1 MTTRTNTAGAM
12 RFASRARILALLGA
26 CGVGAS
32 ILILAATGPSEPGS
46 TSRSA
51 QGPRTADRAVATKQS
66 FDIATTV
73 SGELEARHQIEIRSR
88 LERDS
93 AIVELVPEGTRVTAG
108 TVLMRLNDDEI
119 AEQVQE
125 ETLRVET
132 ARADQI
138 AADNAYEIQ
147 LSKNESDLRKA
158 IVQEE
163 LAELALSQWLE
174 GEMQSTVLKN
184 RLAVERAEREL
195 QRLTEKVQESRK
207 LFEKKFLSGD
217 ELKQDELRLLEA
229 QAALQ
234 TATLEED
241 AYLSF
246 KRPMD
251 EKEKLSDLFEAQ
263 AEVERVRLNNERE
276 LASKE
281 ADRNN
286 KSTQMTIRANKLARL
301 KEQQANC
308 VIKAPSDGLVVYST
322 SMERNRWGG
331 GEGPLQ
337 IGQKVYPN
345 QLLMVLPDT
354 AEMIAAVK
362 VHESL
367 AGRIRPGQSA
377 SIKVEAYGGRIFPG
391 KVESIGVLAETGGW
405 RDPNLRE
412 YTVRVALDNAEDM
425 SNLKPSMRC
434 EGQLVLGRVEDAL
447 SVPVQAVFN
456 DGAVRYVYVPA
467 SGRFRRV
474 PVALGRRSELMAEVT
489 AGLSPGEEVLL
500 REPSAG
506 EVLAAAWD
514 EKALAVAGYQMVEG
528 GRIVAVNAGGGGR
541 GRGGAGNSAGGKP
554 AERSAASSAGGQAA
568 AGDARTD
575 AQRGDSKPVAA
586 ETESGTTE
594 TPATDVPE
602 TKPAETGK

>member
-1 MTTRTNTAGAM
+1 MTTSTNSAGAM
-12 RFASRARILALLGA
+12 RFGARSRILALVGV

-32 ILILAATGPSEPGS
+32 ILILSATGPSEPS
-46 TSRSA
+46 NTSKTN
-51 QGPRTADRAVATKQS
+51 QGARTADRAIAQNQS

-93 AIVELVPEGTRVTAG
+93 AIVELVPEGDRVKAG
-108 TVLMRLNDDEI
+108 TVLIRLNDDEI
-119 AEQVQE
+119 SEQVQE

-174 GEMQSTVLKN
+174 GEMQATVLKN

-195 QRLTEKVQESRK
+195 QRLTEKVQESRR

-217 ELKQDELRLLEA
+217 ELKQDELKLLEA
-229 QAALQ
+229 QAALR

-251 EKEKLSDLFEAQ
+251 EKEKLSTLFEAQ

-286 KSTQMTIRANKLARL
+286 KSTQMTIRVNKLARL

-377 SIKVEAYGGRIFPG
+377 SIKVEAYGGRVFAG

-412 YTVRVALDNAEDM
+412 YTVRVALESAEDM
-425 SNLKPSMRC
+425 SSLKPSMRC

-447 SVPVQAVFN
+447 SVPVQAIFN
-456 DGAVRYVYVPA
+456 DGAVRYVYVPT

-489 AGLSPGEEVLL
+489 AGLSSGDEVLL

-528 GRIVAVNAGGGGR
+528 GRIVAVNAGGGQ
-541 GRGGAGNSAGGKP
+541 GRGGQGNPGRGKP
-554 AERSAASSAGGQAA
+554 GERGGDAA
-568 AGDARTD
+568 AGGSKTTTAEAKPAVPQADA
-575 AQRGDSKPVAA
+575 KPVAA
-586 ETESGTTE
+586 ETESSTAE
-594 TPATDVPE
+594 TPSSDAGE